1 MGWHHST
8 HWGPKCNKKVKE
20 EWILFIS
27 SWAGMSISSC
37 LQIWEILVLGPLDS
51 RIYTSGPWFSYP
63 TGFPSSAASR
73 LQTVGLLNLQN
84 RMSQCPLSSSY
95 MSVYPRLVLFL
106 WTTLADTGT
115 SQSRQQRA
123 WAWLQPRDGNT
134 SLLFVPGPCTLPC
147 NSLFIKLRKWLLL
160 SLSVFTIICV
170 LLGSW
175 LMILRFIEWTNEWGC
190 TVVSHTSE

>member
-8 HWGPKCNKKVKE
+8 HWGPKCDKKVKE

-37 LQIWEILVLGPLDS
+37 LQIWEILVLRPLDS

-123 WAWLQPRDGNT
+123 WAWSWLSPWAAAT
-134 SLLFVPGPCTLPC
+134 APGSPGMVIPP
-147 NSLFIKLRKWLLL
+147 SFSSQGPVL
-160 SLSVFTIICV
+160 SLVIVSSLNSENDSFWVYLFSPLSVSC
-170 LLGSW
+170 
-175 LMILRFIEWTNEWGC
+175 WG
-190 TVVSHTSE
+190 HDWWN